1 MDFSLSEEQRILR
14 DSIIR
19 FAQAELN
26 EDVQLRDQHHQ
37 FDRQLWQKCASMGLP
52 GLPVDSNYGGSAVD
66 PITTAVALEALG
78 YGCHDSG
85 LNFSICAHLLAC
97 VIPIW
102 KHGTE
107 QQKKEFL
114 PKLCDG
120 TWIAVNAMT
129 ETETGS
135 DSFSMKSRASKCD
148 GGFIL
153 NGTKTFCSNGPVAD
167 VALVYAM
174 TDVDKGFHGG
184 VSAFLVTRDS
194 PGFEPGQRF
203 DKMGLRTSPIG
214 ELVFSDVFVP
224 EQHVLGGVGGGSA
237 LFTESMDWERALLV
251 ACHIGTMQ
259 RLLET
264 AIEHAR
270 ARKQYGQVIGKFQ
283 AISHRIADIK
293 VRLEAARLLTYHA
306 ASQLENTWS
315 AGRDAAIAKLFT
327 SEALIQ
333 TAHDVVQILGGYGF
347 MTEYNV
353 ERALRDATASTIYSG
368 TSEVQRNII
377 ARWLGL

>member
-14 DSIIR
+14 DSIIQ
-19 FAQAELN
+19 FARAELN
-26 EDVQLRDQHHQ
+26 HDIQLRDHEHR
-37 FDRQLWQKCASMGLP
+37 FDRELWQKCASLGLQ
-52 GLPVDSNYGGSAVD
+52 GLPVGEQYGGSSAD

-78 YGCHDSG
+78 YACHDSG

-107 QQKKEFL
+107 QQQAEFL
-114 PKLCDG
+114 PRLCDG
-120 TWIAVNAMT
+120 RWIAVNAMT

-135 DSFSMKSRASKCD
+135 DSFAMRTRATACD
-148 GGFIL
+148 GGWTI

-167 VALVYAM
+167 VAVVYAS
-174 TDVDKGFHGG
+174 TDADKGFHGG
-184 VSAFLVTRDS
+184 VTVFLVTRDS
-194 PGFEPGQRF
+194 DGFSPGQRF
-203 DKMGLRTSPIG
+203 EKMGLRTSPIS
-214 ELVFSDVFVP
+214 ELLFDNVFVP
-224 EQHVLGGVGGGSA
+224 QDRVLGAVGGGA
-237 LFTESMDWERALLV
+237 PIFTESMDWERALLV
-251 ACHIGTMQ
+251 ACHVGTMQ

-270 ARKQYGQVIGKFQ
+270 SRRQYGQIIGKFQ

-293 VRLEAARLLTYHA
+293 VRLDAARLLTYYA
-306 ASQLENTWS
+306 AAQLGNTWS

-327 SEALIQ
+327 SEALVQ
-333 TAHDVVQILGGYGF
+333 TAHDVVQVLGGYGF
-347 MTEYNV
+347 MAEYHV
-353 ERALRDATASTIYSG
+353 ERAVRDATASTIYSG
-368 TSEVQRNII
+368 TSEIQRNII